1 MLGNESSIGSPH
13 GSTLT
18 RRAAFGYEPRAMSEH
33 SITPTTLRGRLLR
46 LVDSAR
52 FNNVIVGIIVL
63 NSLVIGLQTSDEMT
77 ARFGLALD
85 ILDEVFLAV
94 FVVELAARMIAYGTG
109 FVRRPWSVFDFLV
122 VAIALTPGAEAFSVV
137 RALRILRAL
146 RLISQVP
153 TMRVVVEAL
162 LRSLPGLGSTA
173 ILMLLIYYVGGV
185 MATVLLKDTFPQFF
199 GDLWSSI
206 YSLFQIMTLESWSM
220 GIVRPVME
228 KHPYAW
234 GFFVP
239 YIVLTTILT
248 LNLVVAI
255 VVDSMQSAKK
265 MMVEEDNEAAA
276 EAGRPTEATLETLH
290 GEITKLTAMVSE
302 LNAKIDGKD
311 NTSR

>member
-162 LRSLPGLGSTA
+162 VRSLPGLGSTA
-173 ILMLLIYYVGGV
+173 ILLMLVYYVAGV
-185 MATVLLKDTFPQFF
+185 MATVMFKADFPQWF
-199 GDLWSSI
+199 GSLGESM
-206 YSLFQIMTLESWSM
+206 YTLFQVMTLESWSM
-220 GIVRPVME
+220 GIVRPVMDVY
-228 KHPYAW
+228 PYAW
-234 GFFVP
+234 TFFVP
-239 YIVLTTILT
+239 FIFLTSMMV

-255 VVDSMQSAKK
+255 VVDSMQSAKNILSRK
-265 MMVEEDNEAAA
+265 PGEEDDDSE
-276 EAGRPTEATLETLH
+276 EPPATMETLRE
-290 GEITKLTAMVSE
+290 EIAE
-302 LNAKIDGKD
+302 LRTEIRALRDVTRAAGD
-311 NTSR
+311 